1 MQNLQLLCAAG
12 RRGTAVSEVDSL
24 MLARLRGIAGAM
36 MVLSRE
42 TTTGEARDRRVRPR
56 YLLWP
61 GTIAKIIGLLT
72 LLAAGLI
79 VHGLPWSHWDGFYEL
94 ALGFAAA
101 VFAAVVVGRG
111 LRHAFIVVASV
122 VLCLVV
128 AEAYALVVSAPAI
141 EIRTPGFSLPHPI
154 LGWGP
159 GHPGVFHDRSLD
171 GKTGSVIYDV
181 DYTIDQFRNRQV
193 ISAPT
198 GTSVAFFGDS
208 MTFGQGVPDAE
219 TLPQAFADATGY
231 RLHVLNLAFPGYGP
245 QQFLRALETDM
256 FRDLLT
262 EPHLF
267 VFLTAPWHAERSACM
282 SNFVLRAPRYVMV
295 EGRPA
300 HKDKCIDHWPMRL
313 RSWLTRFAIYSV
325 FFEPVFGGGA
335 GPADMD
341 LYVAVLIRAG
351 QLARE
356 RYGVPTLI
364 LYQPYDA
371 YVRRAG
377 LTDQQIVQ
385 RLRDGGLLVINA
397 GLDPNDFPGQH
408 LKIPGDGHPTGVA
421 NRAWAVLVRDALAAL
436 AARAH

>member
-1 MQNLQLLCAAG
+1 MALL
-12 RRGTAVSEVDSL
+12 
-24 MLARLRGIAGAM
+24 
-36 MVLSRE
+36 RE
-42 TTTGEARDRRVRPR
+42 PTTGEARDRRVRPR
-56 YLLWP
+56 YLP
-61 GTIAKIIGLLT
+61 SPSTIAKIIGLLT
-72 LLAAGLI
+72 LCATGLI
-79 VHGLPWSHWDGFYEL
+79 LRGLPWSHWDGFYEL

-101 VFAAVVVGRG
+101 VFAAVVVGKR
-111 LRHAFIVVASV
+111 LRSAFIVVASI
-122 VLCLVV
+122 VLCLAV
-128 AEAYALVVSAPAI
+128 AEAYALVASAPAI
-141 EIRTPGFSLPHPI
+141 GIKTPGFSLPHPV

-159 GHPGVFHDRSLD
+159 GHPGVFHDRSVD
-171 GKTGSVIYDV
+171 GRTGSVIYDV
-181 DYTIDQFRNRQV
+181 DYTIDEYRNRQV

-208 MTFGQGVPDAE
+208 MMFGQGLPDAE
-219 TLPQAFADATGY
+219 TLPQVFADVTGY
-231 RLHVLNLAFPGYGP
+231 RLRALNLAFPGYGP

-262 EPHLF
+262 KPRLF
-267 VFLTAPWHAERSACM
+267 VFLTAPWHAERSACT

-300 HKDKCIDHWPMRL
+300 YKDKCIGHWPIWL
-313 RSWLTRFAIYSV
+313 RYWLTRTAIYSV
-325 FFEPVFGGGA
+325 FFEPVFGGA

-341 LYVAVLIRAG
+341 LYIAILIQAG

-377 LTDQQIVQ
+377 FTDQQIIQ
-385 RLRDGGLLVINA
+385 RLRDGGLLVIDA

-421 NRAWAVLVRDALAAL
+421 NRAWAVLVRDALAGL
-436 AARAH
+436 AAHPH

>member
-1 MQNLQLLCAAG
+1 MMALS
-12 RRGTAVSEVDSL
+12 RGTS
-24 MLARLRGIAGAM
+24 
-36 MVLSRE
+36 
-42 TTTGEARDRRVRPR
+42 TGNARDRHLRPR
-56 YLLWP
+56 YMPSP
-61 GTIAKIIGLLT
+61 GTIAKIIGLLI
-72 LLAAGLI
+72 LCAAGLF
-79 VHGLPWSHWDGFYEL
+79 VSRVPWSHWDRFYEL

-101 VFAAVVVGRG
+101 VFAAVVVGRR

-122 VLCLVV
+122 VLCLAV
-128 AEAYALVVSAPAI
+128 AEAYALVASAPAI
-141 EIRTPGFSLPHPI
+141 EISTPGYSLPHPV

-159 GHPGVFHDRSLD
+159 GHPGVFHDRELD
-171 GKTGSVIYDV
+171 GKTGRVIYDV
-181 DYTIDQFRNRQV
+181 DYTIDEYRNRQV
-193 ISAPT
+193 ISAPS

-219 TLPQAFADATGY
+219 TLPQAFADATTGY
-231 RLHVLNLAFPGYGP
+231 RLRVLNLAFPGYGP

-262 EPHLF
+262 EPRLF

-282 SNFVLRAPRYVMV
+282 STFVLRAPRYVMV
-295 EGRPA
+295 DGRPA
-300 HKDKCIDHWPMRL
+300 YKDKCIDHWLVRL
-313 RSWLTRFAIYSV
+313 RYLLTRTAIYSV
-325 FFEPVFGGGA
+325 FFQPVFGGA

-341 LYVAVLIRAG
+341 LYVAILIRAG

-377 LTDQQIVQ
+377 LTDRQIMQ
-385 RLRDGGLLVINA
+385 RLRDGGLLVIDA
-397 GLDPNDFPGQH
+397 GLDPNDFPGQT

-421 NRAWAVLVRDALAAL
+421 DRAWAVLVRDALVGL
-436 AARAH
+436 AAQAH

>member
-1 MQNLQLLCAAG
+1 MRYTIFRVPVGSWSRKSVN
-12 RRGTAVSEVDSL
+12 VL
-24 MLARLRGIAGAM
+24 M
-36 MVLSRE
+36 
-42 TTTGEARDRRVRPR
+42 
-56 YLLWP
+56 
-61 GTIAKIIGLLT
+61 
-72 LLAAGLI
+72 
-79 VHGLPWSHWDGFYEL
+79 
-94 ALGFAAA
+94 AA
-101 VFAAVVVGRG
+101 VRASAAFC
-111 LRHAFIVVASV
+111 ATW
-122 VLCLVV
+122 
-128 AEAYALVVSAPAI
+128 ALVVSAPAI
-141 EIRTPGFSLPHPI
+141 EIRTPGFSLPHPV

-436 AARAH
+436 AARTH

>member
-1 MQNLQLLCAAG
+1 
-12 RRGTAVSEVDSL
+12 
-24 MLARLRGIAGAM
+24 
-36 MVLSRE
+36 
-42 TTTGEARDRRVRPR
+42 
-56 YLLWP
+56 
-61 GTIAKIIGLLT
+61 
-72 LLAAGLI
+72 
-79 VHGLPWSHWDGFYEL
+79 
-94 ALGFAAA
+94 
-101 VFAAVVVGRG
+101 
-111 LRHAFIVVASV
+111 
-122 VLCLVV
+122 
-128 AEAYALVVSAPAI
+128 
-141 EIRTPGFSLPHPI
+141 
-154 LGWGP
+154 
-159 GHPGVFHDRSLD
+159 
-171 GKTGSVIYDV
+171 
-181 DYTIDQFRNRQV
+181 
-193 ISAPT
+193 
-198 GTSVAFFGDS
+198 

-267 VFLTAPWHAERSACM
+267 VFLTAPWHAERSACT

-300 HKDKCIDHWPMRL
+300 HKDKCIDDWPMRL

-377 LTDQQIVQ
+377 LTHQQIVQ
-385 RLRDGGLLVINA
+385 RLSDGGLLVINA

-436 AARAH
+436 AARTH